1 MDEAAALVLTLES
14 TDPRAPTACAG
25 WRAHELVAHL
35 AAGAAELAEHA
46 ERALCGEP
54 EQATRGFAEREA
66 PFVAME
72 DAELRDR
79 LFTEALRLNDAVDE
93 LSERGLSVAFS
104 GRRLSAGEIRT
115 HGRSE
120 AALHRWDLC
129 DDDELG
135 DQLLGQPELTT
146 HAVTLLNS
154 MLADSS
160 ESPQTRAWWAG
171 ISGPTRFVLGSPGQ
185 LDVVVTVD
193 RCGARFG
200 LGAATES
207 PTAICDASTRL
218 LALWGRR
225 SPDRPIEWNVD
236 DPASGRLARFLW
248 GPTVFVGEGRAA
260 ASIS

>member
-1 MDEAAALVLTLES
+1 M
-14 TDPRAPTACAG
+14 
-25 WRAHELVAHL
+25 
-35 AAGAAELAEHA
+35 AEHA

-72 DAELRDR
+72 GAELRDR
-79 LFTEALRLNDAVDE
+79 LFTEALRLNAAVDE

-129 DDDELG
+129 GDDEIG

-146 HAVTLLNS
+146 HAVTVLNS

-160 ESPQTRAWWAG
+160 ESPETRACRAD

-193 RCGARFG
+193 QWGA
-200 LGAATES
+200 
-207 PTAICDASTRL
+207 RL

-225 SPDRPIEWNVD
+225 SPNRTIEWNAD
-236 DPASGRLARFLW
+236 DPASGRLARFFW
-248 GPTVFVGEGRAA
+248 GPTASVGEGRGA

>member
-1 MDEAAALVLTLES
+1 MDEATALLLTLES
-14 TDPRAPTACAG
+14 TDPRAPTACAD
-25 WRAHELVAHL
+25 WTAHQLVAHL
-35 AAGAAELAEHA
+35 AAGAAEMAGHA
-46 ERALCGEP
+46 ERALSGEP

-72 DAELRDR
+72 DPELRDR
-79 LFTEALRLNDAVDE
+79 LFAEALRLNAAVDA

-104 GRRLSAGEIRT
+104 GRRLSAREIRT

-129 DDDELG
+129 GDDEFG
-135 DQLLGQPELTT
+135 DQVLGQPELTT
-146 HAVTLLNS
+146 HAVTVLNS

-160 ESPQTRAWWAG
+160 ESPETRACKAD

-193 RCGARFG
+193 QWGARLE
-200 LGAATES
+200 LGAISES
-207 PTAICDASTRL
+207 PTATCDPSTRL

-225 SPDRPIEWNVD
+225 SPNRTIEWNAD
-236 DPASGRLARFLW
+236 DPACWHLARFLW
-248 GPTVFVGEGRAA
+248 GPTASVGEGRAA